1 MIDKRMLKG
10 VYQSARP
17 ANVPTLITNAA
28 VAIACVLGAERLDVG
43 VMDWGNF
50 AYVVVMGL
58 CFYLYGMWG
67 NDQMDARWDA
77 KHYPQRPVPS
87 GAVGAGTLRMLSLL
101 AAMSGLV
108 LSTVLGGDIVVG
120 ILLVIV
126 IAVYNMVHKVYRWSV
141 LLMGASRGLWVILA
155 GSVVGGAI
163 IGGTDI
169 SQMLLYYGL
178 SLFVW
183 TMVISIVARKESQN
197 ATSQKTV
204 KMLLSG
210 MCLFDALWLWGL
222 GVDWWWMAV
231 VLWGGICGL
240 QRWGC
245 RST

>member
-1 MIDKRMLKG
+1 MVDKRMLKG
-10 VYQSARP
+10 VWQSARP
-17 ANVPTLITNAA
+17 ANAPTLITNAA
-28 VAIACVLGAERLDVG
+28 VALACVLGAERLGVV
-43 VMDWGNF
+43 VMDWGLF

-87 GAVGAGTLRMLSLL
+87 GTVGAGTLRLLSLL

-108 LSTVLGGDIVVG
+108 LSTMLGGDVVVG

-126 IAVYNMVHKVYRWSV
+126 IALYNMLHKVYSWSV
-141 LLMGASRGLWVILA
+141 LLMGACRGIWVILA

-163 IGGTDI
+163 IGGTGI
-169 SQMLLYYGL
+169 PTMLIYYGL

-197 ATSQKTV
+197 ETWHKAT

-222 GVDWWWMAV
+222 GVDWWWIAV

-240 QRWGC
+240 QWWGC
-245 RST
+245 RSS

>member
-28 VAIACVLGAERLDVG
+28 VAIACVLGAERLEVE

-50 AYVVVMGL
+50 ASVVAMGL

-87 GAVGAGTLRMLSLL
+87 GAVGAGMLRLLSLL
-101 AAMSGLV
+101 AAMTGLV
-108 LSTVLGGDIVVG
+108 LSTMLGGDVVVG

-126 IAVYNMVHKVYRWSV
+126 IAVYNMLHKVYSWSV
-141 LLMGASRGLWVILA
+141 LLMGACRGIWVILA
-155 GSVVGGAI
+155 GSVVGSVI
-163 IGGTDI
+163 IGGAEI
-169 SQMLLYYGL
+169 PQMLMIYGV
-178 SLFVW
+178 SLFGW
-183 TMVISIVARKESQN
+183 TMVISLVARKESQN
-197 ATSQKTV
+197 PTWQKAV

-222 GVDWWWMAV
+222 GVAWWWMAV
-231 VLWGGICGL
+231 ILWGVVCGL